1 MRDIA
6 AHRLFDHKHPGRAL
20 VLTPKQAEFIRSRS
34 FATYLAGG
42 WGSGKSAGLSAWLAA
57 RALANPPGTDGMVVM
72 PTYKMMRTFMRKT
85 LIPMLGQARKGGL
98 IVSHNKGELF
108 LELVGGRSLYY
119 RSGHDPDAIEGDNL
133 CYCGLDEAGLMKR
146 EIYRKAAARVR
157 DERATALQ
165 IGIAGVPLWGWLH
178 DHFEGRADRQRK
190 LIRATLYDNPHLHPD
205 YVKNQIDSCPARLA
219 PCLLYGNFVPP
230 GGTVYPEFS
239 EALHCVP
246 FEFSDTVTD
255 DRGFNQPADCG
266 IVIDPGGHCPH
277 VLFVEIL
284 HPGRQ
289 LEGKVIR
296 RKSAIVYD
304 ELYPG
309 SHDDTTITTERLGRM
324 ISAKGWPIRW
334 IISDPAAKQ
343 KHSSSNTTDFAILR
357 QMFGL
362 TPQWQR
368 DADMRMIRNGV
379 AMVKRMLA
387 PMDGDPLLLFA
398 RSLLANTHD
407 RATIPALRTYH
418 YSEWV
423 DGRPIDDD
431 PVKDGITDHAMDCV
445 RYLAIKEFPVKRLA
459 VRIYEG
465 A

>member
-1 MRDIA
+1 MA
-6 AHRLFDHKHPGRAL
+6 
-20 VLTPKQAEFIRSRS
+20 SRS
-34 FATYLAGG
+34 FASYLAGG
-42 WGSGKSAGLSAWLAA
+42 WGSGKSVGLAAWLAY
-57 RALANPPGTDGMVVM
+57 RAMRNPPGTDGMVVM
-72 PTYKMMRTFMRKT
+72 PTYKMMRTFLRKT
-85 LIPMLGQARKGGL
+85 LIPTFRGL
-98 IVSHNKGELF
+98 IVGHNKGELF

-165 IGIAGVPLWGWLH
+165 VGIAGVPLWGWLH
-178 DHFEGRADRQRK
+178 DHFENRADAQRRI
-190 LIRATLYDNPHLHPD
+190 IRATLYDNPNLHPD

-219 PCLLYGNFVPP
+219 PCLLYGQFVPP
-230 GGTVYPEFS
+230 GGTVYPEFQ
-239 EALHCVP
+239 EATHCLP
-246 FEFSDTVTD
+246 FEFSDSVTD
-255 DRGFNQPADCG
+255 ERGFNQPADCG

-277 VLFVEIL
+277 VLFVELL

-289 LEGKVIR
+289 LEGKIIR
-296 RKSAIVYD
+296 RRSAIVFD

-309 SHDDTTITTERLGRM
+309 SHDDSTITTERLGRM

-343 KHSSSNTTDFAILR
+343 QHASSNTTDFAILR
-357 QMFGL
+357 SQFGI
-362 TPQWQR
+362 TPQWQKDKDHR
-368 DADMRMIRNGV
+368 VIKNGV
-379 AMVKRMLA
+379 GMVKRMLA
-387 PMDGDPLLLFA
+387 PMDCDPLLLFA

-407 RATIPALRTYH
+407 RATIQALRTYH
-418 YSEWV
+418 YPEWV

-431 PVKDGITDHAMDCV
+431 PVKDGITDHAMDCL
-445 RYLAIKEFPVKRLA
+445 RYLAIKEFPVQRLA